1 MLKLLNKN
9 EDDELLRFLI
19 TMLQILVISIENHVA
34 GFS

>member
-1 MLKLLNKN
+1 MLKLLNEK

-19 TMLQILVISIENHVA
+19 AMLQILVISIENHVT